1 MPPKSFST
9 LGAIGGG
16 SAKAP
21 PAPATVTTHPA
32 PPAPATATTHPATPV
47 AATGAASKATCKFGD
62 KCYGC
67 KICGKSQSR
76 GSRGNGGG
84 GKVDQLSSEIIE
96 LKKQLDEMK
105 SASASTDARLGKV
118 EKDVVDT
125 NDGVK
130 AILAMMREDRKQ
142 PALPPLPAR
151 PAIMPPS
158 STLRSQS
165 PPTRMELVT
174 SGPEGSFGKEYGYWV
189 PQWGSSKTTSTSSGS
204 YTGQNGWAD
213 KAVAGGGAMVV
224 SKPTGTLPSPSSLP
238 GKGALPSPSSLAPK
252 SDKKSGGMSP
262 SGSGLVR
269 CSDQNEFLQALQNQ
283 KWNQMMQLL
292 QSSNSSV
299 HLLTAAVN
307 AYSLSQTNEAV
318 AIAIACF
325 DRARPVSAFEPYL
338 RNSMRA
344 AFDPDFPAF
353 KQFCLRM
360 AEFCSKSPG
369 KGIKYCDVTYPYA
382 HLAQNDEHRKQLIA
396 ALRDN

>member
-1 MPPKSFST
+1 
-9 LGAIGGG
+9 
-16 SAKAP
+16 
-21 PAPATVTTHPA
+21 
-32 PPAPATATTHPATPV
+32 
-47 AATGAASKATCKFGD
+47 
-62 KCYGC
+62 
-67 KICGKSQSR
+67 
-76 GSRGNGGG
+76 
-84 GKVDQLSSEIIE
+84 
-96 LKKQLDEMK
+96 
-105 SASASTDARLGKV
+105 
-118 EKDVVDT
+118 
-125 NDGVK
+125 
-130 AILAMMREDRKQ
+130 
-142 PALPPLPAR
+142 
-151 PAIMPPS
+151 
-158 STLRSQS
+158 
-165 PPTRMELVT
+165 
-174 SGPEGSFGKEYGYWV
+174 
-189 PQWGSSKTTSTSSGS
+189 
-204 YTGQNGWAD
+204 
-213 KAVAGGGAMVV
+213 MVV

>member
-32 PPAPATATTHPATPV
+32 PPAPATVTTHPATPV

-213 KAVAGGGAMVV
+213 HAGVAGGGAIVV
-224 SKPTGTLPSPSSLP
+224 SSKSKEKEMYLPLPSTLSKS
-238 GKGALPSPSSLAPK
+238 KSESRDTPK
-252 SDKKSGGMSP
+252 LNGT
-262 SGSGLVR
+262 GLVLCTNFEIFKSTLASKR
-269 CSDQNEFLQALQNQ
+269 FNEVLTLITSMEKKGSLSDHFVTLI
-283 KWNQMMQLL
+283 
-292 QSSNSSV
+292 
-299 HLLTAAVN
+299 VN
-307 AYSLSQTNEAV
+307 AYDLCDTEADLLGMLSAD
-318 AIAIACF
+318 I
-325 DRARPVSAFEPYL
+325 ARPVSQITKACQI
-338 RNSMRA
+338 RSQVIA
-344 AFDPDFPAF
+344 SFDESKVGMFMNLFA
-353 KQFCLRM
+353 RM
-360 AEFCSKSPG
+360 AENYHSRPD
-369 KGIKYCDVTYPYA
+369 KGVKIDRHTYSYKLLALNRQYCLDILKY
-382 HLAQNDEHRKQLIA
+382 
-396 ALRDN
+396 LRDN